1 LYHFL
6 VMIDLGI
13 LIVEIF
19 IRIYHSDKQNEN
31 YIFKIVGLFCKQII
45 MIIILMI
52 AFFIEARQKR
62 SFIHS
67 INKVKIEELACDHK
81 CWNAHSHIITI
92 QKICQLGNTNIA
104 SVTRYDVTRSLE
116 VVVGSINFKA
126 HVVDYDILL
135 QYHIKPI
142 WTVYNKI

>member
-1 LYHFL
+1 
-6 VMIDLGI
+6 M
-13 LIVEIF
+13 
-19 IRIYHSDKQNEN
+19 
-31 YIFKIVGLFCKQII
+31 FCKQI
-45 MIIILMI
+45 IIILMI
-52 AFFIEARQKR
+52 AFFIEASQKR

-116 VVVGSINFKA
+116 VVVGSINLTA
-126 HVVDYDILL
+126 HVDYDILL
-135 QYHIKPI
+135 QYHIKLI
-142 WTVYNKI
+142 CRFYNNIRRYNYMYLLDGWWLNVYHVCTQCSRMMVVYT